1 MPTFNLAP
9 VYNYTPAISS
19 EIHPHITAELH
30 PNIII
35 SNTSELSVKISEISM
50 QCIQTIKETMTPK
63 NYHLLKDLITQTL
76 WDYRYAIACGT
87 LVGSYGI
94 TSLLLLADY
103 YHYLQGDTL
112 WARWKPELT
121 FEQLCTISQKDLTQE
136 LLATINE
143 RNYNKNNPTDF
154 AHPLTMF
161 IVSIDREIKICKRYI
176 ATTQAIKRLRLM
188 AIFPTNDN
196 KLDEVNKLLQRAL
209 FIKHLFLSWL
219 SDYNTGNKKE
229 VNV

>member
-9 VYNYTPAISS
+9 IYNYTPAISS

-35 SNTSELSVKISEISM
+35 SNTSELSVKISDISL
-50 QCIQTIKETMTPK
+50 QCMQTIKETMTRE
-63 NYHLLKDLITQTL
+63 NYHLLKNLITQTL

-87 LVGSYGI
+87 LMGSYGI

-121 FEQLCTISQKDLTQE
+121 FEQLCTMSQKDLTQE
-136 LLATINE
+136 LLAAINE

-161 IVSIDREIKICKRYI
+161 IVNIDEEIKICKRYI

-188 AIFPTNDN
+188 AIFPTNEH
-196 KLDEVNKLLQRAL
+196 KIDEVNKLLQRAL

-219 SDYNTGNKKE
+219 SDYNIASNKSPD
-229 VNV
+229 